1 MQQVIHVSPET
12 GSETDLRLNAAID
25 IAMSIATR
33 DRAGGIL
40 VTRHA
45 PAHFTVDITPE
56 VPYGQVREAG
66 GMTARDQRQSFG
78 QDQAC
83 EVKKEDSFSES
94 EDGRWDRL
102 WEPAARH
109 YRNLH
114 QPAWE

>member
-1 MQQVIHVSPET
+1 
-12 GSETDLRLNAAID
+12 
-25 IAMSIATR
+25 
-33 DRAGGIL
+33 
-40 VTRHA
+40 
-45 PAHFTVDITPE
+45 
-56 VPYGQVREAG
+56 
-66 GMTARDQRQSFG
+66 MTARDQRQSFG